1 MRPCS
6 SAQRAHQMPLPFGRS
21 KMPRGRGL
29 PTASAVVGAHVLRPR
44 ITRRWGRRR
53 PERATQG
60 SMRAGRY
67 PGAQAARW
75 PRGTS
80 PCEPPRALVTATRAA
95 EVAEAEG
102 LLRQVE
108 AIARRARAYETQAAS
123 AGDLRAA
130 LLALR
135 EERATVALAARM
147 TGRLDG
153 GEAPAEPF
161 RPIVWNSFDPETGEE
176 IVFDPWK
183 VFPDPPPPP
192 DPRKVIAER
201 RAASAARDGC
211 ASSGADGNAHPSA
224 HWEPVMGSR
233 GNGDGRAQ

>member
-1 MRPCS
+1 MLSNAGRACECYPRQRRFDADECDTAVSVPRVCTVCSHGDRP
-6 SAQRAHQMPLPFGRS
+6 AINAALVAGEPKRAIAARFGLS
-21 KMPRGRGL
+21 E
-29 PTASAVVGAHVLRPR
+29 SAVKRH
-44 ITRRWGRRR
+44 
-53 PERATQG
+53 
-60 SMRAGRY
+60 
-67 PGAQAARW
+67 AADHL
-75 PRGTS
+75 PA
-80 PCEPPRALVTATRAA
+80 ALVTAARAA

-201 RAASAARDGC
+201 RAQSAARDGC
-211 ASSGADGNAHPSA
+211 ASSGVDGNAHPSA
-224 HWEPVMGSR
+224 HGEPVMGSR

>member
-1 MRPCS
+1 V
-6 SAQRAHQMPLPFGRS
+6 RAATCFGH
-21 KMPRGRGL
+21 G
-29 PTASAVVGAHVLRPR
+29 GA
-44 ITRRWGRRR
+44 G
-53 PERATQG
+53 
-60 SMRAGRY
+60 
-67 PGAQAARW
+67 
-75 PRGTS
+75 
-80 PCEPPRALVTATRAA
+80 A

-183 VFPDPPPPP
+183 VFPDRHRRPIRGRLSRSEELHLRRETGA
-192 DPRKVIAER
+192 PRPA
-201 RAASAARDGC
+201 
-211 ASSGADGNAHPSA
+211 
-224 HWEPVMGSR
+224 
-233 GNGDGRAQ
+233 